1 MEKEIIKYTECLFN
15 LALKKCGDVNDAEDL
30 TQDTLLAAFQYINR
44 GREISNI
51 KYWLAS
57 VLSNKWNEYLRK
69 KYKLPLVSMDVI
81 IDNDD
86 FCEEEPIDR
95 PTSEQVRREV
105 AYLAKLQRDVVVKH
119 YLEGKKVQDIANE
132 LGVPKGTVLSRLS
145 SGREQMK
152 KGFDSME
159 QYEKQSYTPE
169 RLEVGC
175 IGRPG
180 FNEEPWSL
188 VAGDLVK
195 QNILIIAYNKPLT
208 SVEIA
213 KALGIPTPYI
223 ENAVEDLINCELMV
237 KQGNKVFSDFMIST
251 PAERAE
257 KLNAQLGLANNQYN
271 SVWNLIKEF
280 FSKIEGLDWYKNL
293 SEKQKIDLKYYALI
307 DILVRGQSIAVSE
320 IVDTKEVYP
329 DRPDGGKWIAQGT
342 RYVND
347 FSWEGH
353 PASEYHFGGERRTI
367 WEKFLSSKSVE
378 LHVYDAPP
386 DLNRYEHGPVEIHDN
401 NLCKMLYILY
411 KEIPFENTGFNL
423 RYLEDIPH
431 LVSCGVISYENDKAK
446 VAIPVISKAQFS
458 VLHDINVSYMI
469 KIAGLIEEPL
479 RNLLPKLKLN
489 IPSHLEGR
497 ITEFRKYV
505 YDAFPMAIIKKAMAE
520 KSFLVDTSKK
530 SIPMILVIDEQENVI
545 K

>member
-1 MEKEIIKYTECLFN
+1 MKNEIIKYAEYLFN

-44 GREISNI
+44 GGEISNV
-51 KYWLAS
+51 KYWLSS

-86 FCEEEPIDR
+86 LFEEEPLVDR

-175 IGRPG
+175 AGRPG

-188 VAGDLVK
+188 VEGDLVK

-208 SVEIA
+208 TVEIA

-223 ENAVEDLINCELMV
+223 ESAVEDLIKCELMV
-237 KQGNKVFSDFMIST
+237 KQGNKVFADFMIST

-257 KLNAQLGLANNQYN
+257 KLNAQIDFANGQYN
-271 SVWNLIKEF
+271 FVWKLIKELF
-280 FSKIEGLDWYKNL
+280 PKIEGLEWYGKL
-293 SEKQKIDLKYYALI
+293 SEKQKTDLKYYSLM
-307 DILVRGQSIAVSE
+307 DVLVRGQSIAVSR
-320 IVDTKEVYP
+320 IVNMKENYP

-353 PASEYHFGGERRTI
+353 PASEYHFGGERRAI
-367 WEKFLSSKSVE
+367 WENFLGSKSIE
-378 LHVYDAPP
+378 LRVYDAPP
-386 DLNRYEHGPVEIHDN
+386 DLNKYEHGPVEMHDD

-411 KEIPFENTGFNL
+411 KQIPFENTGFTL

-431 LVSCGVISYENDKAK
+431 LESCGIICYEKDKAK
-446 VAIPVISKAQFS
+446 VAIPVISKTEFS
-458 VLHDINVSYMI
+458 ALHSINLSYMI
-469 KIAGLIEEPL
+469 KIADLIEKPL
-479 RNLLPKLKLN
+479 RNIFPKLKLD

-497 ITEFRKYV
+497 IAEFRKYV
-505 YDAFPMAIIKKAMAE
+505 FNAFPMAIIKRALKE
-520 KSFLVDTSKK
+520 ENFLIDTSKK
-530 SIPMILVIDEQENVI
+530 SIPMILVVDKEQA
-545 K
+545 